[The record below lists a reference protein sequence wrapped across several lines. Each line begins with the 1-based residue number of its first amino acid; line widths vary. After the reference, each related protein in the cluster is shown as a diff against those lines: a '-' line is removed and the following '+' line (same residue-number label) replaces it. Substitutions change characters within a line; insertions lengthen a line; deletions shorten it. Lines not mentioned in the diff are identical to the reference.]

1 MKKLRFYGLFL
12 FLFAVAFVWASAQ
25 ISKVTVQKKIEPTA
39 FEKRCSI
46 CHSLEDVRTGMEK
59 IIKQMHDKAG
69 IKISEQSLKEVE
81 ATFTLLPLEEPQTSL
96 FQEKCGKCH
105 SLDLVVKAHQT
116 KDDAEMQAIM
126 EKMAEKEK
134 SGISKDEIEKIHQ
147 SMFILNEIYEP
158 DVELMKKE
166 EEKKEKEEEK

>member
-1 MKKLRFYGLFL
+1 MKRLGFYGLFL
-12 FLFAVAFVWASAQ
+12 LFLAVAFVWTFAQ
-25 ISKVTVQKKIEPTA
+25 TTKVTVPKKIEPTA

-46 CHSLEDVRTGMEK
+46 CHTLQDVRMGMDK
-59 IIKQMHDKAG
+59 IFKEMHDKAG

-105 SLDLVVKAHQT
+105 SLATVVKAHQT
-116 KDDAEMQAIM
+116 KDEAEMKAIV
-126 EKMAEKEK
+126 ERMAKKEK
-134 SGISKDEIEKIHQ
+134 SGISEEEIEKINR
-147 SMFILNEIYEP
+147 SMFMLNEIYEP

-166 EEKKEKEEEK
+166 EEKK